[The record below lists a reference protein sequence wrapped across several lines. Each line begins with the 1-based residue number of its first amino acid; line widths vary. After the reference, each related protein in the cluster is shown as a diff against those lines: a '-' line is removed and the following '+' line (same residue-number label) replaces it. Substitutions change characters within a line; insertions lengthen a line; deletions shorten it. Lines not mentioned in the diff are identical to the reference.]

1 MSTYL
6 SLSIFNANAAL
17 FPDRRDRRN
26 PRHPQV
32 GRARAP
38 DIANA
43 RSKLDRKPDP
53 REERRRK
60 ERGFQIKILTNS
72 FILIASNGMRFRIW
86 LHDCIRRKREQRP
99 VQIFNDKDY
108 LKAIKVRCTV

>member
-1 MSTYL
+1 MYRRGRREML
-6 SLSIFNANAAL
+6 SKKIHALSNRIKCRP

-53 REERRRK
+53 KEERRRE
-60 ERGFQIKILTNS
+60 ERKGS
-72 FILIASNGMRFRIW
+72 R
-86 LHDCIRRKREQRP
+86 
-99 VQIFNDKDY
+99 
-108 LKAIKVRCTV
+108 LKF

>member
-1 MSTYL
+1 MPP
-6 SLSIFNANAAL
+6 F
-17 FPDRRDRRN
+17 FPDRRDHRN

-60 ERGFQIKILTNS
+60 ERGFP
-72 FILIASNGMRFRIW
+72 
-86 LHDCIRRKREQRP
+86 D
-99 VQIFNDKDY
+99 
-108 LKAIKVRCTV
+108 

>member
-1 MSTYL
+1 MPSPT
-6 SLSIFNANAAL
+6 

-60 ERGFQIKILTNS
+60 GLNIILMTTETLS
-72 FILIASNGMRFRIW
+72 ATIMVKF
-86 LHDCIRRKREQRP
+86 
-99 VQIFNDKDY
+99 
-108 LKAIKVRCTV
+108 